1 MAGVKTACIFELMS
15 GTASAPRILRLVG
28 ATAEPPIRASEPR
41 SAPTR
46 PVWAENHSAAKLSAM
61 DARWVLAARTS
72 QLLEGGQVALLAPRS
87 RRLLVRLGSAM
98 GLRAFDSALV
108 IAIAQD
114 AARAGE
120 PLTRSAQ
127 DRLAMVRPA
136 SNASKVERLET
147 VGLLIAAFLLGG
159 LFFTIVRV
167 WLLG

>member
-1 MAGVKTACIFELMS
+1 MS

-28 ATAEPPIRASEPR
+28 DHVEPR
-41 SAPTR
+41 VQAAHR
-46 PVWAENHSAAKLSAM
+46 EQPVWAENQSAAKLSAM

-72 QLLEGGQVALLAPRS
+72 QVLEGGRAALLAPDK
-87 RRLLVRLGSAM
+87 RRLLVRLGTAM

-136 SNASKVERLET
+136 SNADKVRRLE
-147 VGLLIAAFLLGG
+147 VLGLLIAAFFLGG
-159 LFFTIVRV
+159 FFFTLMRV
-167 WLLG
+167 WLRV

>member
-1 MAGVKTACIFELMS
+1 VQAAHRGQ
-15 GTASAPRILRLVG
+15 
-28 ATAEPPIRASEPR
+28 
-41 SAPTR
+41 
-46 PVWAENHSAAKLSAM
+46 PVWAENQSAAKLSAM

-72 QLLEGGQVALLAPRS
+72 QVLEGGRAGLLAPDK

-136 SNASKVERLET
+136 SNSDKVRRLE
-147 VGLLIAAFLLGG
+147 VLGLLIAAFFLGG
-159 LFFTIVRV
+159 FFFTLIRV
-167 WLLG
+167 WLRV